1 MFSDVTRRH
10 SRRRRL
16 LWTAALA
23 VAALLAV
30 TLGSLGERARTS
42 SVTLEDL
49 RDETVRLERDAGTF
63 QDLLLR
69 MPAVERSE
77 FEGVI
82 EELQASLA
90 ESETFLSE
98 LPPDLPYA
106 GQAVAA
112 RLAVDVWRGGLEA
125 FRTQVLAAADDPFAV
140 TATDGVID
148 ALLDLRAGDRLYAE
162 FVAAMAEPDLPQP
175 VSPFPEVRFLPDG
188 FPIITAA
195 TSYTENAKDPES
207 PLQLRAELALGQI
220 TTDPEWLLDADD
232 NLVVIATDTLTVDVV
247 VENRGNIPAEPQ
259 TVFLDL
265 FSGGELID
273 TRSVEVDALGPG
285 EKTVASFIDLPV
297 QPGVAY
303 AVSVR
308 VGVVDLEDQTDDN
321 SRIVEFRVNAET
333 ETTST
338 TPHVDDGDGG

>member
-1 MFSDVTRRH
+1 M
-10 SRRRRL
+10 
-16 LWTAALA
+16 AA
-23 VAALLAV
+23 AALLAV
-30 TLGSLGERARTS
+30 TLGSLGERTRTS
-42 SVTLEDL
+42 SVALEDL

-82 EELQASLA
+82 ADLQGSLS
-90 ESETFLSE
+90 EVETFLA
-98 LPPDLPYA
+98 DLPADLSYS
-106 GQAVAA
+106 GQAVVA
-112 RLAVDVWRGGLEA
+112 RLAVDVWKGGLEA
-125 FRTQVLAAADDPFAV
+125 FRTQVLLAADDPFAV
-140 TATDGVID
+140 TAADGIVD

-162 FVAAMAEPDLPQP
+162 FVTAMGDPELPQP
-175 VSPFPEVRFLPDG
+175 VSPFPDVRFLPAG
-188 FPIITAA
+188 FPILTAA
-195 TSYTENAKDPES
+195 TSYAENAKDPES

-220 TTDPEWLLDADD
+220 TTEPEWLLDADE

-265 FSGGELID
+265 FSGGAVVD
-273 TRSVEVDALGPG
+273 TRSLEVDALGPG

-297 QPGVAY
+297 QPGGAY

-308 VGVVDLEDQTDDN
+308 VGVIDPEEQTDDN
-321 SRIVEFRVNAET
+321 ARLVEFRINTET
-333 ETTST
+333 ESTTT